1 MSEYRINELAELAG
15 VSVRNI
21 RVYQDRGLLPP
32 PEIKGRTGWYAE
44 EHLVRLQLISRMLE
58 RGYTFATISELLMAA
73 RYGMKVEHVLADP
86 PKPPKLQT
94 LRRAA
99 KITMGELRNSFGDQA
114 SDSNI
119 ALGQRLGLLVK
130 EGAGYAVR
138 SPEVLDLAEVLVAA
152 GVDLEVLLR
161 QWARAQED
169 IEDIAAG
176 FVSIITDRYAVGTE
190 GQFAYGDTEVAELAE
205 LIEQVRPRA
214 HEIVENAFAQAM
226 DRQISAAL
234 RTAADQFVEADG
246 SVRPMPAAK
255 PKRKFRG
262 RRSAD

>member
-1 MSEYRINELAELAG
+1 VSEYRINELAELAG

-58 RGYTFATISELLMAA
+58 RGYTFATISELLLAA

-99 KITMGELRNSFGDQA
+99 KITMSELRNNFGDQA

-119 ALGQRLGLLVK
+119 ALGQRIGILVK

-138 SPEVLDLAEVLVAA
+138 RPELLDLAEVLVRA
-152 GVDLEVLLR
+152 GVPLEVLLR
-161 QWARAQED
+161 LWERAQQD
-169 IEDIAAG
+169 VEDIAAG
-176 FVSIITDRYAVGTE
+176 FVSLITDRYSVGTE
-190 GQFAYGDTEVAELAE
+190 GQLDYDDAQVAELAE

-214 HEIVENAFAQAM
+214 HEIVENAFAAAM
-226 DRQISAAL
+226 DQQISAAL
-234 RTAADQFVEADG
+234 RTAADQFVGTDG
-246 SVRPMPAAK
+246 QVPPMPVTK
-255 PKRKFRG
+255 PKRKLRK
-262 RRSAD
+262 R